1 MVSKQNVHERLREIF
16 RASREY
22 TVSNRRPAMVVE
34 ARSQE

>member
-1 MVSKQNVHERLREIF
+1 MVSKQIVHERPREVF

-34 ARSQE
+34 ASGHE